1 MAEYFFFYKPHND
14 FQIYHIACKEI
25 PFEMI
30 SRLLT
35 NNNYLTHNNV
45 QLNNSHLF
53 YYQHPDDKKIYKV
66 ICEIV
71 SNDYIVRM
79 LNKINYG
86 NELNLNEQQQVE
98 FSQELKY

>member
-1 MAEYFFFYKPHND
+1 
-14 FQIYHIACKEI
+14 
-25 PFEMI
+25 MI

-35 NNNYLTHNNV
+35 NNNYLTHNN
-45 QLNNSHLF
+45 
-53 YYQHPDDKKIYKV
+53 HPDDKKIYKV